1 LLKAVSAVSETL
13 SSDDLAAHN
22 ERIAVLHTAAMTA
35 ATELGEPG
43 KRLSEIAHV
52 GPAKTL
58 AEARTQF
65 YPLGTAVAGRAL
77 QWKKQLPAMAAGV
90 KVFECPMAKSAVP
103 SAETNQ
109 GRWVQMQ
116 LPLRNP
122 YFGSEMLDCGKE
134 IQP

>member
-1 LLKAVSAVSETL
+1 
-13 SSDDLAAHN
+13 
-22 ERIAVLHTAAMTA
+22 
-35 ATELGEPG
+35 
-43 KRLSEIAHV
+43 V

-58 AEARTQF
+58 AEARRQF
-65 YPLGTAVAGRAL
+65 YPLATEVAGLAV
-77 QWKKQLPAMAAGV
+77 QWKKQLPAIATKV
-90 KVFECPMAKSAVP
+90 KVFECPMARSAVP
-103 SAETNQ
+103 SADTNQ